1 MPCSPESDRAPLPQ
15 GSLRD
20 QAELLLALDDGA
32 VGNDLPASLKGDL
45 VLMLHELRVHQIELE
60 MQNDELRRA
69 QIEIESSRARYFEL
83 FDLAPVGYLN
93 LSELGLI
100 LEANFMASEQ
110 MGLLRSQLVGK
121 RFAALVA
128 PTDQDTHYLF
138 RKAVLDSGT
147 LQSCTVQMVKH
158 DKTPFWADLEAI
170 EARREGMS
178 PVIRVTLK
186 DATERVESE
195 QAMQRLNS
203 ELARSNT
210 DLEQFA
216 YAASHDL
223 VEPLRSVSGSLM
235 LLQKRC
241 ASQLDA
247 TAGTYIHHAVEGS
260 VRMQAMIK
268 DLLTYSRVR
277 VDRKDDQPVPL
288 RLAFDRACGNLGEV
302 IVESEANIS
311 CGELPVLRGDLG
323 QLTLL
328 FQNLI
333 GNALKFHGDKPPVV
347 SVKAQRQTTDWLFS
361 VTDQGIGIEEKHLER
376 VFNLF
381 KRLHTQEEYA
391 GTGIGLTLCKKIV
404 ERHGGTIWIESSFGV
419 GSTFFFTL
427 PDLHPAG

>member
-1 MPCSPESDRAPLPQ
+1 MTAEPKSDVTPLPKV
-15 GSLRD
+15 SLRD
-20 QAELLLALDDGA
+20 HAELLLALDDGA
-32 VGNDLPASLKGDL
+32 VGNDLPAHLKGDL

-60 MQNDELRRA
+60 MQNDELRLA

-93 LSELGLI
+93 LNEIGLI

-110 MGLLRSQLVGK
+110 MGQARSQLVGK
-121 RFAALVA
+121 RFSASVA
-128 PTDQDTHYLF
+128 PADQNAYYLF
-138 RKAVLDSGT
+138 RKAVLESGT

-158 DKTPFWADLEAI
+158 DNTPFWADLEAI

-186 DATERVESE
+186 DATERIEAE
-195 QAMQRLNS
+195 QAMQRLNY

-223 VEPLRSVSGSLM
+223 IEPLRSVSGSLM

-247 TAGTYIHHAVEGS
+247 AAGNYIHLAMDGS
-260 VRMQAMIK
+260 NRMQAMIK

-277 VDRKDDQPVPL
+277 VDRKEDQPVPL
-288 RLAFDRACGNLGEV
+288 RLAFDRACGNLGEA
-302 IVESEANIS
+302 IVESAASIS
-311 CGELPVLRGDLG
+311 CGDLPVLRGDLG
-323 QLTLL
+323 QLTQL

-333 GNALKFHGDKPPVV
+333 GNALKFHGNKPPVV
-347 SVKAQRQTTDWLFS
+347 SVKAQRQATDWLFS

-381 KRLHTQEEYA
+381 KRLHTREEYA

-404 ERHGGTIWIESSFGV
+404 ERHGGSIWIESSFGE

-427 PDLHPAG
+427 PDWAPAV